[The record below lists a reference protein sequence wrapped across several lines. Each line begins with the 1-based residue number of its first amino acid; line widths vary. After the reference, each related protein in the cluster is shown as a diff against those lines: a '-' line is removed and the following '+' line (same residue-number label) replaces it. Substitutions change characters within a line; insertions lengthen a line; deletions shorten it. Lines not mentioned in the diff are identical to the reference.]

1 MKQIE
6 NELKKA
12 LRRKPAPRGLA
23 AKVLERIEGGRFEQ
37 NTSRHFTLSRF
48 RSLAIAAVIAITF
61 GVGLFEHL
69 QRIRNRN
76 EDALQRTRIAL
87 AIAAVELERAERKAF
102 ELMPWEKLS
111 QQLAKYQSLDTE

>member
-12 LRRKPAPRGLA
+12 LRRKPAPPGLA
-23 AKVLERIEGGRFEQ
+23 AKVLERIEDGRFKQ
-37 NTSRHFTLSRF
+37 NASRHFTLSRF
-48 RSLAIAAVIAITF
+48 RPLAIAAVIAITF
-61 GVGLFEHL
+61 GAGLFEHL

-87 AIAAVELERAERKAF
+87 AIVAVELERAERKAF